1 LKCKN
6 KHAFIRKF
14 NPTSNEKTYHHP
26 TFVQYKKKFH
36 QFIFSLQ
43 YGKKNKRKEKRFKE
57 EKNKNGNTLK
67 GKNLK
72 GMKLVTGVLG
82 VALLCAF
89 HGVTIENIL
98 F

>member
-1 LKCKN
+1 MLSLEN
-6 KHAFIRKF
+6 SIQ
-14 NPTSNEKTYHHP
+14 P
-26 TFVQYKKKFH
+26 QMKKLIITQLLYNIKKSS
-36 QFIFSLQ
+36 INLFSL
-43 YGKKNKRKEKRFKE
+43 YNMEKKNKRKEKRFKE

>member
-1 LKCKN
+1 M
-6 KHAFIRKF
+6 
-14 NPTSNEKTYHHP
+14 E
-26 TFVQYKKKFH
+26 
-36 QFIFSLQ
+36 
-43 YGKKNKRKEKRFKE
+43 KKNKRKEKRFKE

-82 VALLCAF
+82 VALLCAL
-89 HGVTIENIL
+89 HGATIENTL